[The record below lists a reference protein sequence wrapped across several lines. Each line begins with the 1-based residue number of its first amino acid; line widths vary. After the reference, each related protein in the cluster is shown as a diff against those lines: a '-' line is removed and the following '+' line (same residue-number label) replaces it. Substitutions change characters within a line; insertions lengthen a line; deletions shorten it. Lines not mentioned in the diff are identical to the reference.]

1 LRHVVDDIAQPRM
14 RGLVV
19 KPSRPDHGGFDR
31 FGRTV
36 FVDRLVEAR
45 LLETLGPAALAGAAF
60 LYDFPAGE
68 IASVVVAQILGS
80 PEAQR
85 PAVAVNDIAVLA
97 LPNPSVIIR
106 ALREAMPRIRSELAV

>member
-1 LRHVVDDIAQPRM
+1 LEPNQARLFGKQVLRHVVDDIAQPRM

-45 LLETLGPAALAGAAF
+45 S
-60 LYDFPAGE
+60 
-68 IASVVVAQILGS
+68 IA
-80 PEAQR
+80 
-85 PAVAVNDIAVLA
+85 
-97 LPNPSVIIR
+97 
-106 ALREAMPRIRSELAV
+106 